1 MTNLPQRSCVI
12 CRAQKNKNELL
23 RIVKNKDNI
32 VKVDER
38 GKESGRGAYI
48 CYNLECLEK
57 AKKSKRIEKSLETPI
72 SEEIY
77 SQIENIIKKFW
88 MPSAKKTVSRIP
100 AAEAV
105 CISERLF

>member
-12 CRAQKNKNELL
+12 CRAQKNKNKLL

-57 AKKSKRIEKSLETPI
+57 AIKSKKLERSFERKIDDTIYNSLRN
-72 SEEIY
+72 EI
-77 SQIENIIKKFW
+77 IDKN
-88 MPSAKKTVSRIP
+88 
-100 AAEAV
+100 
-105 CISERLF
+105 